1 MFEVIDGLD
10 GQGLADAL
18 DVNHRA
24 DLGRRAFELVMVAGR
39 ADVHNEDSVPWPP
52 RRWRPTT
59 CCGTGWICGT
69 GIHTAAFTVDEHGDP
84 AQPGQT
90 RLDNLGGLER
100 RLHRVKTHKKGWRVY
115 QPTRGVYLWRSPHGH
130 WYRVDHTGT
139 HRLGKTPDL
148 SQPDIDPDAA

>member
-1 MFEVIDGLD
+1 MCTTRTVA
-10 GQGLADAL
+10 LATSPLA
-18 DVNHRA
+18 A
-24 DLGRRAFELVMVAGR
+24 DNLLR
-39 ADVHNEDSVPWPP
+39 D
-52 RRWRPTT
+52 
-59 CCGTGWICGT
+59 GWICGT
-69 GIHTAAFTVDEHGDP
+69 GIRGCGPGSPRPRSGRCWLAREDSDHTAAFTADEHGDP

-130 WYRVDHTGT
+130 WYRVDDTGT
-139 HRLGKTPDL
+139 PRLGKTPDL